1 MKGSNASPF
10 TARQAAA
17 ILRLYVQQCLPS
29 PETAKRLRLPMSRVV
44 RFLRQQDVL
53 RTQGGPGIPRRISLA
68 ARRRLE
74 SELPTT
80 RDVVLARKYGVSKE
94 RVRQIRQGLGYPSS
108 QILRHEGTLRARA
121 ERREQQK
128 LAWELRQKERRK
140 SELLAIKRLSA
151 QWKSGVTLRE
161 LAKELR
167 VSWGYLNSRIVRWR
181 KRYPQKFPYRLSPPS
196 PPGAAVAV
204 DEKAP
209 TVGKPKPSRHK

>member
-94 RVRQIRQGLGYPSS
+94 RVRQIRRGLGYPSS
-108 QILRHEGTLRARA
+108 QILRHEGTIRARPNA
-121 ERREQQK
+121 GNSKSSRGNSVRR
-128 LAWELRQKERRK
+128 
-140 SELLAIKRLSA
+140 SDGNLSC
-151 QWKSGVTLRE
+151 WLSSGSAR
-161 LAKELR
+161 
-167 VSWGYLNSRIVRWR
+167 SG
-181 KRYPQKFPYRLSPPS
+181 SP
-196 PPGAAVAV
+196 G
-204 DEKAP
+204 
-209 TVGKPKPSRHK
+209 